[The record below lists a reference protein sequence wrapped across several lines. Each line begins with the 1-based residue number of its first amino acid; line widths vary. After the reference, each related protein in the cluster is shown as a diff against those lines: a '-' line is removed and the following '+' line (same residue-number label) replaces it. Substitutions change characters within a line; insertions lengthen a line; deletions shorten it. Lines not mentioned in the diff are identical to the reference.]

1 MATNVR
7 IPTTGNAGEDA
18 VLVEWNVGVGSTVAQ
33 GAVLAVLETAK
44 AAMEVEA
51 PVGGQVLQLLYAA
64 GDEVPEHAVLAVIGE
79 PGESNGDGEPQRDA
93 ASATAAASDDAL
105 AQLAAQSQEPSS
117 TTPPV
122 QPARSGRISISPR
135 ARAMARDRSIDT
147 SAVTG
152 SGPLGRIVIRD
163 ISDIIAAQLSDA
175 PVAEP
180 VNSAQLPDP
189 APCLAAVAAAQD
201 AAQSGVGARNGAL
214 APAAVIPVRG
224 ARKATAQRMHAS
236 LTQTAQ
242 LTLTRYA
249 DATALLTYAARLRT
263 HCEVNALP
271 KIGLNDLL
279 MYAAARTMTRHP
291 DANSWFDWDGI
302 RQFEQVNLGFAVD
315 TERAL
320 LVPVIRDA
328 GSLTLSDLAAAAKNL
343 IARARSGS
351 LTVEDMDQGT
361 FTVSN
366 LGGLGVHWFTPVLNP
381 PQSCI
386 LGIGATHR
394 THSDAPAWI
403 PLSLTFDHR
412 ALDGAAAA
420 ATLADLAATIESI
433 DLLSAF

>member
-1 MATNVR
+1 VATDVR
-7 IPTTGNAGEDA
+7 VPTTGNAGEDA
-18 VLVEWNVGVGSTVAQ
+18 VLVEWNVGVGSTVAE

-79 PGESNGDGEPQRDA
+79 PGESNGDGEPQSDA

-105 AQLAAQSQEPSS
+105 AQLAAQSQEPSP
-117 TTPPV
+117 TTPPA

-147 SAVTG
+147 SAVAG

-163 ISDIIAAQLSDA
+163 IIAAQLSDA
-175 PVAEP
+175 LVAEP
-180 VNSAQLPDP
+180 VRSGQFSDP
-189 APCLAAVAAAQD
+189 APRPAAVAAAQD
-201 AAQSGVGARNGAL
+201 SAAQSGVGAGNGAL
-214 APAAVIPVRG
+214 TPAAVIPVRG

-263 HCEVNALP
+263 YCEANALP

-291 DANSWFDWDGI
+291 AANSWFDWDGI

-328 GSLTLSDLAAAAKNL
+328 GSLTLSDVAAAAKNL

-351 LTVEDMDQGT
+351 LTAEDMDQGT

-394 THSDAPAWI
+394 THSDAPAWV

-420 ATLADLAATIESI
+420 ATLANLAATIESI